1 MTGNFTVISN
11 EEAAQFRR
19 LQKFYQEVCDLVKNN
34 DIMVMGDDPKDNEPV
49 PKYDTPLGR
58 MLARAFPENW
68 SRTND

>member
-34 DIMVMGDDPKDNEPV
+34 DIMVVGDDPIDNKPAEV
-49 PKYDTPLGR
+49 YSRLLGQALERVDPKW
-58 MLARAFPENW
+58 W
-68 SRTND
+68 SQSHD